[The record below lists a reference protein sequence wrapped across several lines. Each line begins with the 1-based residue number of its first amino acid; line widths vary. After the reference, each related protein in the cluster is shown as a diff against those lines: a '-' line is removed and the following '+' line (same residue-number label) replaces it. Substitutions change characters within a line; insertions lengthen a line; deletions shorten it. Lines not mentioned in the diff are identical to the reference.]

1 MMNQSNKAVT
11 DMPEEELL
19 KLSAMSE
26 IRIANKYSSLAI
38 SILCGII
45 AVTYFG
51 LLVSGLVPPAMVI
64 PMILLSILPIVL
76 CWIMYGR
83 NKEAVSIRYII
94 LIGFAIIYTVILFS
108 SDMDLV
114 YLYAV
119 PILVVIT
126 MFSDV
131 KYTAVFSIGVVVENA
146 INVVMRFASGRVE
159 GDESSSL
166 PMRVLLLGVTAAFL
180 IIATLMN
187 RKFQNIRS
195 ARVMM
200 EQRKSTD
207 LLQEI
212 LHVSGRLTGA
222 VENISGE
229 MATLCES
236 VDQTLTSMK
245 EVNMGTAESASA
257 VQNQLVKTE
266 EIQTHIEDVERAAH
280 EITENVC
287 ETAKAVEEGSK
298 YIEQMDSETAK
309 ADEEG
314 SKYIEQMDSLTMQ
327 VDNAGKDVAAALE
340 QFKATT
346 SQMNTIT
353 DLIGNVADQTSM
365 LALNASIEA
374 ARAGEAGRGFAVV
387 ATEISNLA
395 GQTTNATG
403 DINRLILEITS
414 QLDRMVSTIE
424 KLLKTGEIESECA
437 NNTAKSFQLISRS
450 VDEIKRYSENM
461 DKIVASLSG
470 ANEEIVNSI
479 QTISAI
485 TQEVTAH
492 ADITYSGSEHNQ
504 QIVEHINT
512 LMDQLNVDAAELK
525 SYT

>member
-1 MMNQSNKAVT
+1 MMNQSNRAVA
-11 DMPEEELL
+11 DMSEEELL

-26 IRIANKYSSLAI
+26 SRIANKYSSLAI

-166 PMRVLLLGVTAAFL
+166 PMRVLLLGVMAAFL
-180 IIATLMN
+180 IIVTLMN
-187 RKFQNIRS
+187 RKFHDIRS
-195 ARVMM
+195 ARVML

-212 LHVSGRLTGA
+212 LHVSGRFTGA

-266 EIQTHIEDVERAAH
+266 EIQTHIEDVEKAAH

-287 ETAKAVEEGSK
+287 ETVKAV
-298 YIEQMDSETAK
+298 A
-309 ADEEG
+309 EG

-340 QFKATT
+340 QFKMTT

-353 DLIGNVADQTSM
+353 DLIVNVADQTSM

-395 GQTTNATG
+395 GQTSNATG

-504 QIVEHINT
+504 QIVAHINT

>member
-1 MMNQSNKAVT
+1 MNMMNQSNRAVA
-11 DMPEEELL
+11 DMSEEELL

-146 INVVMRFASGRVE
+146 INVVMRFTSGRVE

-180 IIATLMN
+180 IIVTLMN
-187 RKFQNIRS
+187 RKFQDIRS
-195 ARVMM
+195 ARVML

-257 VQNQLVKTE
+257 VKNQLVKTE
-266 EIQTHIEDVERAAH
+266 EIQTHIEDVEKAAH

-287 ETAKAVEEGSK
+287 ETDKAV
-298 YIEQMDSETAK
+298 A
-309 ADEEG
+309 EG

-340 QFKATT
+340 QFKMTT

-353 DLIGNVADQTSM
+353 DLIVNVADQTSM

-395 GQTTNATG
+395 GQTSNATG

-504 QIVEHINT
+504 QIVAHINT